1 MRIGK
6 ETGLNPTI
14 PLCPYCGEGKNQIIL
29 TGYEGEKWAK
39 KNGRSDGRMPMYVR
53 LEGDIEPCDECKKKG
68 IALVEVNPETK
79 EPSGTL
85 HLVKEEFIKHLLS
98 HDSEMLNRV
107 LKQRILMIP
116 EGSLKLEN

>member
-1 MRIGK
+1 
-6 ETGLNPTI
+6 
-14 PLCPYCGEGKNQIIL
+14 
-29 TGYEGEKWAK
+29 
-39 KNGRSDGRMPMYVR
+39 MYIR

-85 HLVKEEFIKHLLS
+85 HLAKEEFIKRLLS
-98 HDSEMLNRV
+98 HDSKLLNRV

>member
-1 MRIGK
+1 MLISK

-14 PLCPYCGEGKNQIIL
+14 PLCPYCGKSKNEIIL
-29 TGYEGEKWAK
+29 TGYEGEKWAR
-39 KNGRSDGRMPMYVR
+39 KNGHPDGQMPKYIR

-98 HDSEMLNRV
+98 HDSKLLNRV
-107 LKQRILMIP
+107 LKHRILMIP

>member
-1 MRIGK
+1 MPICK
-6 ETGLNPTI
+6 EPALNPTI
-14 PLCPYCGEGKNQIIL
+14 PLCPYCGKSKNEIIL
-29 TGYEGEKWAK
+29 TGYEGEKWAR
-39 KNGRSDGRMPMYVR
+39 KNGHPDGQMPKYIR
-53 LEGDIEPCDECKKKG
+53 LEGDIEPCDECKKKR

-98 HDSEMLNRV
+98 HDSKLLNRV
-107 LKQRILMIP
+107 LKHRILMIP

>member
-1 MRIGK
+1 
-6 ETGLNPTI
+6 
-14 PLCPYCGEGKNQIIL
+14 
-29 TGYEGEKWAK
+29 
-39 KNGRSDGRMPMYVR
+39 MYIR

-85 HLVKEEFIKHLLS
+85 YPAKEEFIKRLLS
-98 HDSEMLNRV
+98 HDSDSKLLNRV